1 MVSGVQL
8 NRIGKRW
15 IGIIIALLQGNR
27 PYPKYAT
34 GKLQRSLQFKH
45 YRNEEGDIVL
55 ELISAKSD
63 NGFEYLKVVDAGRK
77 PGKYVPIKALKK
89 WARIKG
95 MDEGAAY
102 AINKKIF
109 KEGIRATFVIR
120 KSIEQLF
127 SGQNDD
133 LLRDLEE
140 EIAADFVEKFSL
152 TFNKI

>member
-8 NRIGKRW
+8 NKIGRMW
-15 IGIIIALLQGNR
+15 VGILISLLQGNR

-45 YRNEEGDIVL
+45 YRNEDGNIVIQL
-55 ELISAKSD
+55 LSAKGD
-63 NGFEYLKVVDAGRK
+63 NGYEYLKVVDGGRK
-77 PGKYVPIKALKK
+77 PGKYAPINALKK

-109 KEGIRATFVIR
+109 KEGIKATFVIN

-127 SGQNDD
+127 STQNEE
-133 LLRDLEE
+133 LFRGIEE
-140 EIAADFVEKFSL
+140 EIVSDLIDKFSL
-152 TFNKI
+152 TFKKV

>member
-1 MVSGVQL
+1 MVTGVQL
-8 NRIGKRW
+8 NKIGRMW
-15 IGIIIALLQGNR
+15 VGILISLLQGNR

-45 YRNEEGDIVL
+45 YRNEDGNIVIQL
-55 ELISAKSD
+55 LSAKSD
-63 NGFEYLKVVDAGRK
+63 NGYEYLKVVDGGRK
-77 PGKYVPIKALKK
+77 PGKYAPINALKK

-109 KEGIRATFVIR
+109 KEGIKATFVIN

-127 SGQNDD
+127 STQNDE
-133 LLRDLEE
+133 LFRGIEE
-140 EIAADFVEKFSL
+140 EIVSDLIDKFSL
-152 TFNKI
+152 TFKKV

>member
-8 NRIGKRW
+8 NRIGRRW
-15 IGIIIALLQGNR
+15 IGIIISLLQGNR

-45 YRNEEGDIVL
+45 YRNEEGDLVI

-63 NGFEYLKVVDAGRK
+63 NGFEYLKVVDQGRK

>member
-8 NRIGKRW
+8 NKIGRMW
-15 IGIIIALLQGNR
+15 VGILISLLQGNR

-45 YRNEEGDIVL
+45 YRNEDGNIVIQL
-55 ELISAKSD
+55 LSAKSD
-63 NGFEYLKVVDAGRK
+63 NGYEYLKVVDGGRK
-77 PGKYVPIKALKK
+77 PGKYAPINALKK

-109 KEGIRATFVIR
+109 KEGIKATFVIN

-127 SGQNDD
+127 STQNEE
-133 LLRDLEE
+133 LFRGIEE
-140 EIAADFVEKFSL
+140 EIVSDLIDKFSL
-152 TFNKI
+152 TFKKV